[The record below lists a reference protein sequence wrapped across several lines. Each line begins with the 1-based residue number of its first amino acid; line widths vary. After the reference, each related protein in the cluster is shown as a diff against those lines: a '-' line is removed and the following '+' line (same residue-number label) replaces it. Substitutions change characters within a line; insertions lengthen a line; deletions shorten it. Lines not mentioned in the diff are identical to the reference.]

1 MRKAVA
7 FCSLVFLVGTAAIPS
22 HLADA
27 AMVKPK
33 IAFFML
39 VPKNIEAIPLI
50 DSIPSLLTM
59 AISKFDY
66 FEIIE
71 RKKIERE
78 IELGG
83 YKLGSIKI
91 QELFILGERLG
102 FDFCVVGDVLKQRG
116 TIEVNI
122 KVVDIRAQKVS
133 GEQTF
138 TTTEG
143 RLNLELNNLVAMIME
158 RTRESFSTA
167 VGPKKEEITT
177 KPPQDLKVKSGTK
190 TIRISWS
197 HADPQQVCGF
207 KVYRAKNEEGP
218 FMPIGTVDQM
228 FFVDE
233 NPLLKE
239 PAFYRVAT
247 VDVKGVEGAF
257 SNPIQAMM
265 VEGPPPP
272 IFVNLEADIKA
283 AHLKWMVRPGYE
295 AASLKVYRRAESE
308 KDFKEITSISGKD
321 VSITD
326 RGIKDDT
333 TYYYALTATDA
344 KGNESDLSKILEL
357 KTLKSPDGFKAQG
370 GKIRRI
376 HLSWNIHPSDI
387 VEGYIIYRAAD
398 KTKEYGPIA
407 KIKERKTTTYID
419 KEGLADATTYWFR
432 VSAVNKNGQET
443 DISEAVSATTRGV
456 PPTPQGF
463 AAKNLEPRRVSL
475 RWEVVKSPEDEIRG
489 CYIFRGTEE
498 KGEYKNITKIKNPD
512 TTSFMDGD
520 PPLKD
525 NTRYYYR
532 ISSYNSVEVASDL
545 SEPIGAITKSTPAM
559 PGGVEAKSGEVKQVT
574 LFWQANAEK
583 DIKEYLIFRAGS
595 GDKDFN
601 KIASVKGATS
611 YVDKGLKDGTKYAY
625 SMKTVD
631 EDNLMSDPSPSVTA
645 DTKPLPRKPAGLM
658 IAEKEGRKLLRWNA
672 NPEKDV
678 KQYVVYKKGFLGMSQ
693 KIAMV
698 QENSWTI
705 PDEMKGKIELFVKA
719 LDETGLESES
729 SEPMVTVLDKK

>member
-1 MRKAVA
+1 MRKAIA
-7 FCSLVFLVGTAAIPS
+7 FCSLAFLVYTTAAPLPPA
-22 HLADA
+22 HA
-27 AMVKPK
+27 AVVKPK
-33 IAFFML
+33 IALFML

-78 IELGG
+78 IELAGH
-83 YKLGSIKI
+83 KLGSIKI
-91 QELFILGERLG
+91 QDLFTLGERLG

-122 KVVDIRAQKVS
+122 KIVDIRAQKVS

-177 KPPQDLKVKSGTK
+177 KPPQNLKAKSGTK

-197 HADPQQVCGF
+197 YADPQQVSGF
-207 KVYRAKNEEGP
+207 RVYRAAKEEGP
-218 FMPIGTVDQM
+218 YMSIGTVEHI

-233 NPLLKE
+233 NPILKE
-239 PAFYRVAT
+239 RAFYKVAA
-247 VDVKGVEGAF
+247 VNVKGVEGGF
-257 SNPIQAMM
+257 SDPIQAWT

-272 IFVNLEADIKA
+272 IFINLEADIKA
-283 AHLKWMVRPGYE
+283 AYLKWQVRPGYQV
-295 AASLKVYRRAESE
+295 AGFKVYRREESE
-308 KDFKEITSISGKD
+308 KEFGEIATISGKD
-321 VSITD
+321 ISVTD
-326 RGIKDDT
+326 GGLKDNT
-333 TYYYALTATDA
+333 TYYYALTAMDA
-344 KGNESDLSKILEL
+344 KRDESDLSKILEI
-357 KTLKSPDGFKAQG
+357 KTLKSPDGLKAEG
-370 GKIRRI
+370 GKIRQVP
-376 HLSWNIHPSDI
+376 LSWIIYPSDV

-398 KTKEYGPIA
+398 KTKEFRQIV
-407 KIKERKTTTYID
+407 KIKERKTNIYSD

-443 DISEAVSATTRGV
+443 DTSEAVSATTRGV

-463 AAKNLEPRRVSL
+463 AAKNLEPKRVSL
-475 RWEVVKSPEDEIRG
+475 RWEAVKSPEDEIRG
-489 CYIFRGTEE
+489 CYIFRGTGE

-512 TTSFMDGD
+512 TNSFVDSE

-532 ISSYNSVEVASDL
+532 ISSYNSAETTSDL

-559 PGGVEAKSGEVKQVT
+559 PMGIEAKSGEVKQVT
-574 LFWQANAEK
+574 LLWQPNAEK
-583 DIKEYLIFRAGS
+583 DIKEYLVFRAGS

-611 YVDKGLKDGTKYAY
+611 YVDKNLKDGSRY
-625 SMKTVD
+625 SYFIKAVD
-631 EDNLMSDPSPSVTA
+631 GDNLMSDPSPTITA
-645 DTKPLPRKPAGLM
+645 ETKPLPAKPTGLTVT
-658 IAEKEGRKLLRWNA
+658 EKEGKKLLQWNA
-672 NPEKDV
+672 NPERDV
-678 KQYVVYKKGFLGMSQ
+678 KQYSVYKKGFLGISQ

-698 QENSWTI
+698 QENSWII

-719 LDETGLESES
+719 LDETGLESEG